1 MRWTNCSK
9 GEWGGS
15 LLALLASLALLTPA
29 CAKTPAVVAAPR
41 ASPPSLLSSPPSPE
55 HVLSTASGDALRA
68 DLARTFASP
77 EVGHALWAVK
87 VKSMETDEV
96 FYSLNPRT
104 LVMPASN
111 MKIITTAVAAERL
124 GWDYRYETQ
133 LLASSPVE
141 RGRLRGDLIVR
152 GSGDPTI
159 NAPPGEKEEKEE
171 KEERGSVFDAWA
183 DQLRAAGISGIDGRI
198 IGDDDA
204 FDDEGRGKGWA
215 WDDLP
220 YGYATPGGALLH
232 HDNVVE
238 LVIQAGRVLGAP
250 VSIELRPTGSGLV
263 LVNRV
268 MTSPSD
274 GDFTLQL
281 RRLPGQPTLAV
292 TGWVP
297 AGTEAFTQTASVDN
311 PTEFFVR
318 ALRETLVS
326 HGIEVNGPA
335 VDVDTIA
342 EARGP
347 ENKDPQSDI
356 PVSGLVDHVLVSHR
370 SPPLSEI
377 ATALMK
383 PSQNLYAETL
393 LKTIG
398 AGAGPGTTEA
408 GRESVREVLTA
419 WGIPP
424 DAYIIADGSG
434 LSRYNYVTAGA
445 LVTVLQKMHDLPRHA
460 AAFEA
465 TLPIAGRDGTLDSR
479 MKGTLAEGNVR
490 AKTGFLANVRA
501 LSGYVS
507 TRDDELV
514 AFAIIANNF
523 DVPPQVIDDLID
535 RAVERLANFSRD

>member
-1 MRWTNCSK
+1 MPWTNCNKS
-9 GEWGGS
+9 EEGGS
-15 LLALLASLALLTPA
+15 LLALLASLALIAPA
-29 CAKTPAVVAAPR
+29 CATVPPVVAAP

-68 DLARTFASP
+68 DLARTFALP
-77 EVGHALWAVK
+77 EVDHALWAVK
-87 VKSMETDEV
+87 VQSMETDEV

-133 LLASSPVE
+133 LLASGPVE
-141 RGRLRGDLIVR
+141 RGRLLGDLIVR

-159 NAPPGEKEEKEE
+159 NAPPKENEEKEE
-171 KEERGSVFDAWA
+171 PGSVFAAWA

-204 FDDEGRGKGWA
+204 FDDEGRGKSWA

-238 LVIQAGRVLGAP
+238 LVVQAGPLPGAP

-268 MTSPSD
+268 MTSPTD

-292 TGWVP
+292 TGGVP
-297 AGTEAFTQTASVDN
+297 AGSEPFTQTASVDN

-342 EARGP
+342 AARGP
-347 ENKDPQSDI
+347 ENQDHQSDI
-356 PVSGLVDHVLVSHR
+356 PVSGSVDHVLVSHL

-383 PSQNLYAETL
+383 LSQNLYAETL
-393 LKTIG
+393 LKTVG

-465 TLPIAGRDGTLDSR
+465 TLPVAGRDGTLDSR

-507 TRDDELV
+507 TRDDELL
-514 AFAIIANNF
+514 AFSIIANNF
-523 DVPPQVIDDLID
+523 DVPPQVINDLID
-535 RAVERLANFSRD
+535 RAVERLANFSRDD

>member
-1 MRWTNCSK
+1 MRWTNYNK
-9 GEWGGS
+9 GE
-15 LLALLASLALLTPA
+15 LLALLASLALLAPA
-29 CAKTPAVVAAPR
+29 CATAPPVVAAP
-41 ASPPSLLSSPPSPE
+41 ASPLSLLSSPPSSE

-68 DLARTFASP
+68 NLARTFALP
-77 EVGHALWAVK
+77 EVDHALWAVK
-87 VKSMETDEV
+87 VQSMDTDEV

-133 LLASSPVE
+133 LLASGPVE

-159 NAPPGEKEEKEE
+159 NAPPEEKEE
-171 KEERGSVFDAWA
+171 KEEPGSVFDAWA

-238 LVIQAGRVLGAP
+238 LVVQAGQLPGAP

-268 MTSPSD
+268 MTSPTD

-292 TGWVP
+292 TGRVP
-297 AGTEAFTQTASVDN
+297 AGSEPFTQTASVDN

-342 EARGP
+342 AARGP
-347 ENKDPQSDI
+347 ENQDHQSDI
-356 PVSGLVDHVLVSHR
+356 PVSGSVDHVLLSHL

-393 LKTIG
+393 LKTVG

-408 GRESVREVLTA
+408 GREWVREVLTV

-445 LVTVLQKMHDLPRHA
+445 LVTVLQKMHDVPRHA

-465 TLPIAGRDGTLDSR
+465 TLPVAGRDGTLDSR

-490 AKTGFLANVRA
+490 AKTGNLANVRA

-507 TRDDELV
+507 TRDDELL
-514 AFAIIANNF
+514 AFSIIANNF

-535 RAVERLANFSRD
+535 RAVERLANFSRDD

>member
-1 MRWTNCSK
+1 M
-9 GEWGGS
+9 
-15 LLALLASLALLTPA
+15 
-29 CAKTPAVVAAPR
+29 AVP
-41 ASPPSLLSSPPSPE
+41 ASPPSLLSSPPFPE
-55 HVLSTASGDALRA
+55 HVLSTAAGDALRA
-68 DLARTFASP
+68 DLARTFALP
-77 EVGHALWAVK
+77 EVDHALWAVK
-87 VKSMETDEV
+87 VQSMKTDEV

-124 GWDYRYETQ
+124 GWDYRYGTQ
-133 LLASSPVE
+133 LLASGPVE

-159 NAPPGEKEEKEE
+159 NVPPEENEE
-171 KEERGSVFDAWA
+171 NEEPGSVFDAWA

-238 LVIQAGRVLGAP
+238 LVVQAGQLPGAP
-250 VSIELRPTGSGLV
+250 ASIELRPTGSGLV

-268 MTSPSD
+268 VTSPTD

-281 RRLPGQPTLAV
+281 RRLPGQPTLVV
-292 TGWVP
+292 TGRVP
-297 AGTEAFTQTASVDN
+297 AGTEPFTQTASVDN

-326 HGIEVNGPA
+326 HGIEVSGPA
-335 VDVDTIA
+335 IDVDTIA
-342 EARGP
+342 AARGP
-347 ENKDPQSDI
+347 EHQDHQSDI
-356 PVSGLVDHVLVSHR
+356 PVSGSVDHVLVSHL

-383 PSQNLYAETL
+383 LSQNLYAENL
-393 LKTIG
+393 LKTVG
-398 AGAGPGTTEA
+398 AGARPGTTEA

-460 AAFEA
+460 RGIRGHVARSR
-465 TLPIAGRDGTLDSR
+465 PRRYAGESN
-479 MKGTLAEGNVR
+479 EGNPR
-490 AKTGFLANVRA
+490 GGQCAGEDRIPRQR
-501 LSGYVS
+501 SGPVGL
-507 TRDDELV
+507 RQH
-514 AFAIIANNF
+514 
-523 DVPPQVIDDLID
+523 P
-535 RAVERLANFSRD
+535 R

>member
-1 MRWTNCSK
+1 MRWTNCNR
-9 GEWGGS
+9 GE
-15 LLALLASLALLTPA
+15 LLALLASLALLAPA
-29 CAKTPAVVAAPR
+29 CATAPPVVAAP

-55 HVLSTASGDALRA
+55 PVLSTASGDALRA
-68 DLARTFASP
+68 DLARTFALP
-77 EVGHALWAVK
+77 EVDHALWAVK
-87 VKSMETDEV
+87 VQSMETDEV

-133 LLASSPVE
+133 LLASGPVE

-159 NAPPGEKEEKEE
+159 NAPPEENEE
-171 KEERGSVFDAWA
+171 HGSVFAAWA

-238 LVIQAGRVLGAP
+238 LVVQAGPVPGAP

-268 MTSPSD
+268 VTSPTD

-292 TGWVP
+292 TGRVP
-297 AGTEAFTQTASVDN
+297 AGSEPFTQTASVDN

-342 EARGP
+342 AARGP
-347 ENKDPQSDI
+347 ENQDHQSDI
-356 PVSGLVDHVLVSHR
+356 PVSGSVDHVLVSHL

-377 ATALMK
+377 AMALMK

-393 LKTIG
+393 LKTVG
-398 AGAGPGTTEA
+398 ASAGPGTTEA

-465 TLPIAGRDGTLDSR
+465 TLPVAGRDGTLDSR

-507 TRDDELV
+507 TRDDELL

-535 RAVERLANFSRD
+535 RAVERLANFSRDD

>member
-1 MRWTNCSK
+1 M
-9 GEWGGS
+9 
-15 LLALLASLALLTPA
+15 
-29 CAKTPAVVAAPR
+29 AAP

-55 HVLSTASGDALRA
+55 RVLSTAAGDALRA
-68 DLARTFASP
+68 DLARTFALP
-77 EVGHALWAVK
+77 EVDHALWAVK
-87 VKSMETDEV
+87 VQSMETDEV

-133 LLASSPVE
+133 LLASGPVE

-159 NAPPGEKEEKEE
+159 NAPPEEKEE
-171 KEERGSVFDAWA
+171 NEESEEPGSVFDAWA

-238 LVIQAGRVLGAP
+238 LVVQAGRVPGAP

-268 MTSPSD
+268 MTSPTD

-281 RRLPGQPTLAV
+281 RRLPGQPTLVV
-292 TGWVP
+292 TGRVP
-297 AGTEAFTQTASVDN
+297 AGTEPFTQTASVDN

-342 EARGP
+342 AARGP
-347 ENKDPQSDI
+347 ENQDRQSDI
-356 PVSGLVDHVLVSHR
+356 PVSGSVAHVLVSHL

-383 PSQNLYAETL
+383 ASQNLYAENL
-393 LKTIG
+393 LKTVG
-398 AGAGPGTTEA
+398 AGARPGTTEA

-465 TLPIAGRDGTLDSR
+465 TLPVAGRDGTLDSR

-523 DVPPQVIDDLID
+523 DVPPHVIDDVID

>member
-1 MRWTNCSK
+1 MRWTNCNK
-9 GEWGGS
+9 GEWRES
-15 LLALLASLALLTPA
+15 PLALLASLALLAPA
-29 CAKTPAVVAAPR
+29 CAKAPPVVAAP
-41 ASPPSLLSSPPSPE
+41 ASPPSLLSSPSSPE
-55 HVLSTASGDALRA
+55 PVLSTASGDALRA
-68 DLARTFASP
+68 DLARTFAWP
-77 EVGHALWAVK
+77 EVDHALWAVK
-87 VKSMETDEV
+87 VQSMETDEV

-124 GWDYRYETQ
+124 GWDYRYETL
-133 LLASSPVE
+133 LLASGPVE

-159 NAPPGEKEEKEE
+159 NAPPEEEEEK
-171 KEERGSVFDAWA
+171 KEQHGSVFDAWA

-238 LVIQAGRVLGAP
+238 LVVQAGRVPGAA
-250 VSIELRPTGSGLV
+250 VSIDLRPTGSGLV

-268 MTSPSD
+268 ETSPTD
-274 GDFTLQL
+274 GDITLQL
-281 RRLPGQPTLAV
+281 HRLPGQPTLAV
-292 TGWVP
+292 TGRVP
-297 AGTEAFTQTASVDN
+297 AGTDPFTRTASVDN

-318 ALRETLVS
+318 ALRETLVA

-335 VDVDTIA
+335 VDVNTITA
-342 EARGP
+342 ARGP
-347 ENKDPQSDI
+347 ENQDHQSDT
-356 PVSGLVDHVLVSHR
+356 PVSGSADHVLTSHL

-377 ATALMK
+377 AMALMK
-383 PSQNLYAETL
+383 QSQNLYAEAL
-393 LKTIG
+393 LKTVG
-398 AGAGPGTTEA
+398 AGAGLGTTEA

-434 LSRYNYVTAGA
+434 LSRYNYVTAEA
-445 LVTVLQKMHDLPRHA
+445 LVTVLEKMHDLPRHA

-465 TLPIAGRDGTLDSR
+465 TLPVAGCDGTLDSR

-501 LSGYVS
+501 LSGYVT
-507 TRDDELV
+507 TRDDELL
-514 AFAIIANNF
+514 AFSIIANNF

>member
-1 MRWTNCSK
+1 MRWTNYNK
-9 GEWGGS
+9 GE
-15 LLALLASLALLTPA
+15 LLALLASLALLAPA
-29 CAKTPAVVAAPR
+29 CATAPPVVAAP
-41 ASPPSLLSSPPSPE
+41 ASPLSLLSSPPSSE

-68 DLARTFASP
+68 NLARTFALP
-77 EVGHALWAVK
+77 EVDHALWAVK
-87 VKSMETDEV
+87 VQSMDTDEV

-133 LLASSPVE
+133 LLASGPVE

-159 NAPPGEKEEKEE
+159 NAPPEEKEE
-171 KEERGSVFDAWA
+171 KEEPGSVFDAWA

-238 LVIQAGRVLGAP
+238 LVVQAGQLPGAP

-268 MTSPSD
+268 MTSPTD

-292 TGWVP
+292 TGRVP
-297 AGTEAFTQTASVDN
+297 AGSEPFTQTASVDN

-342 EARGP
+342 AARGP
-347 ENKDPQSDI
+347 ENQDHQSDI
-356 PVSGLVDHVLVSHR
+356 PVSGSVDHVLLSHL
-370 SPPLSEI
+370 SLPLSEI

-393 LKTIG
+393 LKTVG

-408 GRESVREVLTA
+408 GREWVREVLTV

-445 LVTVLQKMHDLPRHA
+445 LVTVLQKMHDVPRHA

-465 TLPIAGRDGTLDSR
+465 TLPVAGRDGTLDSR

-490 AKTGFLANVRA
+490 AKTGNLANVRA

-507 TRDDELV
+507 TRDDELL
-514 AFAIIANNF
+514 AFSIIANNF

-535 RAVERLANFSRD
+535 RAVERLANFSRDD

>member
-9 GEWGGS
+9 GE
-15 LLALLASLALLTPA
+15 LLALLASLALLAPA
-29 CAKTPAVVAAPR
+29 CATAPPVVAAP

-68 DLARTFASP
+68 DLARTFALP
-77 EVGHALWAVK
+77 EVDHALWAVK

-133 LLASSPVE
+133 LLASGPVE

-159 NAPPGEKEEKEE
+159 NAPAEGNEEP
-171 KEERGSVFDAWA
+171 GSVFAAWA

-220 YGYATPGGALLH
+220 PMATRHREVPCCTTTTWWSWWSH
-232 HDNVVE
+232 
-238 LVIQAGRVLGAP
+238 AGQLPGAP

-268 MTSPSD
+268 MTSPTD

-292 TGWVP
+292 TGLVP
-297 AGTEAFTQTASVDN
+297 AGTEPFTQTASVDN

-342 EARGP
+342 AARGP
-347 ENKDPQSDI
+347 ENQDHQPDI
-356 PVSGLVDHVLVSHR
+356 PVSGSVDHVLVSHL

-393 LKTIG
+393 LKTVG
-398 AGAGPGTTEA
+398 AGAGPRTTEA

-465 TLPIAGRDGTLDSR
+465 TLPVAGRDGTLDSR

-507 TRDDELV
+507 TRDDELL

-523 DVPPQVIDDLID
+523 DVPPQVIDDVID
-535 RAVERLANFSRD
+535 RAVERLANFSRDD

>member
-1 MRWTNCSK
+1 MRWTNCNK
-9 GEWGGS
+9 GAWGES
-15 LLALLASLALLTPA
+15 LLASLALLAPA
-29 CAKTPAVVAAPR
+29 CVPVVTAP
-41 ASPPSLLSSPPSPE
+41 ASPPSVLSSPPSPE
-55 HVLSTASGDALRA
+55 HALSTASGDALRA
-68 DLARTFASP
+68 DLARTFAWP
-77 EVGHALWAVK
+77 EVDHALWAVK
-87 VKSMETDEV
+87 VQSMETDEI

-111 MKIITTAVAAERL
+111 MKTITTAVAAERL

-133 LLASSPVE
+133 LLASGPVE
-141 RGRLRGDLIVR
+141 RGRLLGDLIVR

-159 NAPPGEKEEKEE
+159 NSPAAEDEDNEEHA
-171 KEERGSVFDAWA
+171 SVFDIWA
-183 DQLRAAGISGIDGRI
+183 GQLRAAGISGIDGRI

-215 WDDLP
+215 WDDLA

-238 LVIQAGRVLGAP
+238 LVVQAGRVPGAP

-268 MTSPSD
+268 MTSPTD

-281 RRLPGQPTLAV
+281 RRLPGQPTLVV
-292 TGWVP
+292 TGRVP
-297 AGTEAFTQTASVDN
+297 AGTEPFTQTASVDN

-342 EARGP
+342 VAPSP
-347 ENKDPQSDI
+347 ENQDRQSDI
-356 PVSGLVDHVLVSHR
+356 PGSGSADHVLVSHL
-370 SPPLSEI
+370 SAPLSEI

-393 LKTIG
+393 LKTVG

-445 LVTVLQKMHDLPRHA
+445 LVTVLEKMHDLPGHA

-507 TRDDELV
+507 TRDDELLV
-514 AFAIIANNF
+514 FSIIANNF

>member
-1 MRWTNCSK
+1 MRWTNCNK
-9 GEWGGS
+9 GALGGS
-15 LLALLASLALLTPA
+15 LLALLASLALLAPA
-29 CAKTPAVVAAPR
+29 CATVPPVVAAP

-55 HVLSTASGDALRA
+55 HVLSTAAGDALRA
-68 DLARTFASP
+68 DLARTFALP
-77 EVGHALWAVK
+77 EVDHALWAVK
-87 VKSMETDEV
+87 VQSMETDEV

-133 LLASSPVE
+133 LLASGPVE

-159 NAPPGEKEEKEE
+159 NAPPEENGENEEP
-171 KEERGSVFDAWA
+171 GSVFDAWA

-238 LVIQAGRVLGAP
+238 LVVQAGRVPGAP

-268 MTSPSD
+268 MTSPTD

-292 TGWVP
+292 TGRVP
-297 AGTEAFTQTASVDN
+297 AGTEPFTQTASVDN

-326 HGIEVNGPA
+326 HGIEVSGPA

-342 EARGP
+342 AARGP
-347 ENKDPQSDI
+347 EHQDHQSDI
-356 PVSGLVDHVLVSHR
+356 PVSGSVDHVLVSHL

-383 PSQNLYAETL
+383 ASQNLYAENL
-393 LKTIG
+393 LKTVG
-398 AGAGPGTTEA
+398 AGARPGTTEA

-465 TLPIAGRDGTLDSR
+465 TLPVAGRDGTLESR

-523 DVPPQVIDDLID
+523 DVPPQVIDDVID

>member
-1 MRWTNCSK
+1 MRWTNCNK
-9 GEWGGS
+9 GE
-15 LLALLASLALLTPA
+15 LLALLASLALLAPA
-29 CAKTPAVVAAPR
+29 CATAPPVVAAP

-55 HVLSTASGDALRA
+55 HVLLTAAGDALRA
-68 DLARTFASP
+68 DLARTFALP
-77 EVGHALWAVK
+77 EVDHALWAVK
-87 VKSMETDEV
+87 VQSMETDEV

-133 LLASSPVE
+133 LLASGPVE

-159 NAPPGEKEEKEE
+159 NAPPEEKEE
-171 KEERGSVFDAWA
+171 PGSVFAAWA

-238 LVIQAGRVLGAP
+238 LVVQAGQLPGAP

-263 LVNRV
+263 LVNRM
-268 MTSPSD
+268 MTSPTD

-281 RRLPGQPTLAV
+281 RRLPGQPTLTV
-292 TGWVP
+292 TGRVP
-297 AGTEAFTQTASVDN
+297 AGSEPFTQTASVDN

-347 ENKDPQSDI
+347 ENQDHQSDI
-356 PVSGLVDHVLVSHR
+356 PVSGSVAHVLVSHL

-393 LKTIG
+393 LKTVG
-398 AGAGPGTTEA
+398 AGAWPGTTEA

-465 TLPIAGRDGTLDSR
+465 TLPVAGRDGTLDSR
-479 MKGTLAEGNVR
+479 MKGALAEGNVR
-490 AKTGFLANVRA
+490 AKTGFLANVLA

-507 TRDDELV
+507 TRDDELL

-523 DVPPQVIDDLID
+523 DVPPQVIDDVID
-535 RAVERLANFSRD
+535 RAVERLANFSRDD